1 MAVRDT
7 ISRQAAE
14 EEAEVDVLKSHL
26 ETRAQMTK
34 KINANRSKVEDAGKK
49 LDVTVASLG
58 GETQNL
64 QDLLKSTCACYSKA
78 SA

>member
-34 KINANRSKVEDAGKK
+34 KIDANRVKVEDAGKK

-58 GETQNL
+58 GETKKL
-64 QDLLKSTCACYSKA
+64 QDLLKSMW
-78 SA
+78 